1 MKKIGVLLLL
11 LVLLTG
17 CVSNK
22 KTEFVKPDYT
32 QNQIV
37 ESEIQ
42 RLEELFVKEP
52 LYVLWQSLIMKT
64 SNSENALINDFYEL
78 NQKKVYQLL
87 EESISK
93 SNWKEALLYSTS
105 LESVGSSFF
114 KDDLHK
120 NVQTQYLLKAEED
133 ALLKNQVQSVPSF
146 IQGTVTVWVD
156 QGVKVEG
163 GRGYA
168 DRVIGSGFFIH
179 KDGYIITN
187 HHVIANMVDPKYEG
201 YARLYIKLSSDTETR
216 IPAKVVSW
224 DPSLDLALLKAEID
238 VPYVFT
244 LGSSSDLDVG
254 DSIFAIGSPLGLES
268 TITSGIVSS
277 FDRKVLSTVSVM
289 QIDAA
294 INSGNSGG
302 PLIDKQGGVQGVV
315 FASITPYEGLN
326 FAIPVEYVKMQLP
339 RMFQGGEIT
348 HSWIGGYG
356 RTKKTTENKNIG
368 VEVLYTMSGGILDIA
383 GIQKN
388 DIITSI
394 SGVSIDSVEQLQNL
408 LVSTTPKTIIPL
420 TYIRNNESKTV
431 SVYLDIR
438 PENPGY
444 EMYLREPEY
453 KFFLPAFGLELTPT
467 SSKDKKQ
474 FFVSHVIKGSTADES
489 GFSVNDPVEIVK
501 VKLEEKNTLVYTEI
515 YTKKRK
521 SGYLDVNFA
530 MASALDSPY
539 FF

>member
-1 MKKIGVLLLL
+1 MKKIGVFLLL

-22 KTEFVKPDYT
+22 KTAYIKPDYT

-37 ESEIQ
+37 ESEIT
-42 RLEELFVKEP
+42 RLEALFVKEP
-52 LYVLWQSLIMKT
+52 LYVLWQSSIMK
-64 SNSENALINDFYEL
+64 SNNSENVLINEFYEL
-78 NQKKVYQLL
+78 NQKKVYELL
-87 EESISK
+87 ESSVSK
-93 SNWKEALLYSTS
+93 SNWKDALAYSTS
-105 LESVGSSFF
+105 LESLNSSFY
-114 KDDLHK
+114 KDDLHR
-120 NVQTQYLLKAEED
+120 NIQEQYLLKAQED
-133 ALLKNQVQSVPSF
+133 AFLKNQVQSVPAF

-216 IPAKVVSW
+216 IPAKVISW

-244 LGSSSDLDVG
+244 LGTSSDLEVG

-277 FDRKVLSTVSVM
+277 FDRKVLSTVAVM

-315 FASITPYEGLN
+315 FASIQSYEGLN

-356 RTKKTTENKNIG
+356 RTKKTAENKNIG
-368 VEVLYTMSGGILDIA
+368 VEVLYTMAGGILDIA
-383 GIQKN
+383 GIQNN

-394 SGVSIDSVEQLQNL
+394 SGISIETVEQLQNV

-420 TYIRNNESKTV
+420 TYIRNNENQTV
-431 SVYLDIR
+431 SLYLDIR

-453 KFFLPAFGLELTPT
+453 KFFLPAFGLDLTPA

-474 FFVSHVIKGSTADES
+474 FYVSHVIKGSTADES

-501 VKLEEKNTLVYTEI
+501 VKLEEKNTVVYTEI